1 MEEPKF
7 FSEEPRPVGDVEVRH
22 AGDEGPRFSVRSR
35 VPAGG
40 RLLRPA
46 ESESDPPAAP
56 PEAVTEPAFRSTS
69 EARVE
74 EFSIRSERLSQFWN
88 EDIEISSTIVLPP
101 GAGSTPDDR
110 VPVVFYVHGYGT
122 NGSETGQMFWRA
134 LEPEFAKGSMQRMA
148 LVFLDASFRTG
159 HHVFADSANN
169 GPWATA
175 LIEEFLP
182 ALERAYPVVD
192 APHGR
197 FLTGH
202 SSGGWSTLW
211 LQINYPV
218 VFGGTW
224 ATSPDPVDFHNFVG
238 VNLYAWDNVYRDPD
252 GQTTRF
258 MREGDEWTM
267 SFEDYV
273 RQDRVDGPFS
283 GVMDS
288 FDAVFGARREDGMP
302 APMFDRETGTIDPAV
317 VESWKPY
324 DIVRLLRERWTEL
337 GPLLDGKLHVF
348 VGTHDEFRLDESCR
362 LLDAELARLGSRE
375 RVVFI
380 EGRGHFNLY
389 DPVPE
394 QFPNGLYPHM
404 FAAMWSS
411 YVEATGG
418 SPGE

>member
-1 MEEPKF
+1 VTKVLDF
-7 FSEEPRPVGDVEVRH
+7 K
-22 AGDEGPRFSVRSR
+22 SVLACLLVS
-35 VPAGG
+35 ACSG
-40 RLLRPA
+40 RTA
-46 ESESDPPAAP
+46 ESDPPAEP
-56 PEAVTEPAFRSTS
+56 TEAAIAPAFRSTA
-69 EARVE
+69 EARIE

-88 EDIEISSTIVLPP
+88 EDIKISSMVLLPP

-110 VPVVFYVHGYGT
+110 VPVVFYVHGFGT
-122 NGSETGQMFWRA
+122 NGRETGQMFWRA
-134 LEPEFAKGSMQRMA
+134 LEPEFAKGTVPRMA
-148 LVFLDASFRTG
+148 FVFLDASFRTG

-211 LQINYPV
+211 LQINYPD

-224 ATSPDPVDFHNFVG
+224 ATSPDPVDFRSFEG
-238 VNLYAWDNVYRDPD
+238 IDLYTWDNLYRDPN
-252 GQTTRF
+252 GQPIQF
-258 MREGDEWTM
+258 MREGDEWKM
-267 SFEDYV
+267 SLEEYV
-273 RQDRVDGPFS
+273 RQDLVAQPGS
-283 GVMDS
+283 GVMYS
-288 FDAVFGARREDGMP
+288 FDAVFGARREDGTP

-317 VESWKPY
+317 IESWKSY
-324 DIVRLLRERWTEL
+324 DISRLLRERWPEL
-337 GPLLDGKLHVF
+337 GPKLDGKLHIF
-348 VGTHDEFRLDESCR
+348 VGTQDEFRLDEPCR
-362 LLDAELARLGSRE
+362 LLDAELARLGSRD

-380 EGRGHFNLY
+380 EGRAHFNIY

-394 QFPNGLYPHM
+394 QFPDGLYPHM

-411 YVEATGG
+411 YVEATGL
-418 SPGE
+418 PTR